1 MDSSLKKYNSF
12 IDLKKDSIIVKPKVK
27 KAILQEE
34 LSSFFK
40 NLRQAS
46 NINSKSPSFKNAGRS
61 H

>member
-1 MDSSLKKYNSF
+1 MNNSLKKYNSF
-12 IDLKKDSIIVKPKVK
+12 TDLKQDSINEKPKVE

-40 NLRQAS
+40 NLRQTI
-46 NINSKSPSFKNAGRS
+46 NINSKSPSSKNASRS